1 MICEK
6 CKRESPDDSRFC
18 QYCGSEFLVTE
29 MTDITNSE
37 DLPKKGNQKGRKRL
51 LLPALVLLFIAV
63 GGAAINYTIKVNKY
77 SSATDL
83 LKNNDYDLAYEAYLN
98 LGPFKNSSEMALES
112 LYQKAAAQLED
123 NNLDDASS
131 TLTLLGDYKDS
142 VELLEDIPYRRAT
155 LLLENDAFDEA
166 AEAFAALGAYK
177 DSIDKATEAKY
188 QQACKLL
195 GDGEHDSAYE
205 LFVELGNYKDCPEKA
220 DRAQV
225 KDKEQDEP
233 NRKNDSLTLEQL
245 ATIWNGEYNEPPDIT
260 YSKIVWD
267 VDIYRGNVVK
277 YQTARTNGN
286 VITKT
291 YVFLNKT
298 QSKMDLSY
306 KAQDNYGNTVYELY
320 TIYIENGVYYIKE
333 TNYSGWKAVLSKSS
347 YKDSKEKSVVDASVG
362 IRDDAG
368 NTELPKGNTQKE
380 KQNSLYEK
388 LSVDC
393 KIKLDT

>member
-1 MICEK
+1 M
-6 CKRESPDDSRFC
+6 
-18 QYCGSEFLVTE
+18 
-29 MTDITNSE
+29 
-37 DLPKKGNQKGRKRL
+37 
-51 LLPALVLLFIAV
+51 
-63 GGAAINYTIKVNKY
+63 
-77 SSATDL
+77 
-83 LKNNDYDLAYEAYLN
+83 
-98 LGPFKNSSEMALES
+98 
-112 LYQKAAAQLED
+112 
-123 NNLDDASS
+123 
-131 TLTLLGDYKDS
+131 LGDYKDS

-245 ATIWNGEYNEPPDIT
+245 ATIWNGEYNQPPDIT